1 MNTLLIYFALPVAT
15 IILAFVLEKILRCP
29 FLTAATFFAIYLI
42 VAFAVFD
49 ATFLVWVIVY
59 TILAFIAAALAE
71 IFYRRGGCGCSCH
84 RTENQNTDRP
94 NLTARITGLS
104 NIPDRNECN
113 CNCNCNNNTV
123 QPNVASVNVRNN
135 TNGNQSSWCCYRK

>member
-15 IILAFVLEKILRCP
+15 IVLAFVLEKILRCP

-42 VAFAVFD
+42 VAFAAFD
-49 ATFLVWVIVY
+49 TTFLVWVIVY

-71 IFYRRGGCGCSCH
+71 IFYKRGGCGCYK
-84 RTENQNTDRP
+84 TDNTNSDRP

-104 NIPDRNECN
+104 TVSNNTNNNNGN
-113 CNCNCNNNTV
+113 CSCNNVNTT
-123 QPNVASVNVRNN
+123 PNVASVNVRDN
-135 TNGNQSSWCCYRK
+135 TNGNQSCWCCYRR

>member
-15 IILAFVLEKILRCP
+15 IVLAFVLEKILRCP

-42 VAFAVFD
+42 VAFAAFD
-49 ATFLVWVIVY
+49 TTFLVWVIVY

-71 IFYRRGGCGCSCH
+71 IFYKKGGCGCYK
-84 RTENQNTDRP
+84 TDNTNSDRP

-104 NIPDRNECN
+104 TVPNSTNNNNGN
-113 CNCNCNNNTV
+113 CSCNNVNTT
-123 QPNVASVNVRNN
+123 PNVASVNVRDN
-135 TNGNQSSWCCYRK
+135 TNGNQSCWCCYRR